1 MILHL
6 YMNETLTNAI
16 NSRRLHHQLAPMN
29 LLFDTD
35 FDQTIVDGL
44 KIFGH
49 NMVENPSDG
58 GFAAVVGISKIG
70 DEIEAS
76 TDIRRGGGIEYFEAE
91 INWWRLF
98 TSTKVHKKNCSLLS
112 SEIYSRLKIQDIHIN
127 TRLYVSSARN
137 SNERKYF
144 LSLSFVIWT
153 LTA

>member
-1 MILHL
+1 
-6 YMNETLTNAI
+6 MNETLTNAI

-35 FDQTIVDGL
+35 FDHTIVDGL

-91 INWWRLF
+91 IN
-98 TSTKVHKKNCSLLS
+98 
-112 SEIYSRLKIQDIHIN
+112 
-127 TRLYVSSARN
+127 
-137 SNERKYF
+137 
-144 LSLSFVIWT
+144 
-153 LTA
+153 